1 MITGEGWS
9 KNSFRLFFFCCFRM
23 GGLDIITELVYAN

>member
-1 MITGEGWS
+1 MITGEGWP
-9 KNSFRLFFFCCFRM
+9 KNSFRLFFCCFRM